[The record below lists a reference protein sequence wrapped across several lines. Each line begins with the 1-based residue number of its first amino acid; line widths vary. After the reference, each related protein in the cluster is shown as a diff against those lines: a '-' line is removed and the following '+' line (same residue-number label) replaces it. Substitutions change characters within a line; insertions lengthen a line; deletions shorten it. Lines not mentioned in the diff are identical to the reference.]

1 MNQIIVTQKLYVTPE
16 LRRKKKIYKIQFL
29 VSILVMILLV
39 SFYIW
44 AEYERNKS
52 EQVSQD
58 ILTSIGS
65 IQSQSED
72 NTVSSDEILVVT
84 LDEIEDSQEIAQ
96 TSIPVEESNLGVYT
110 AENGQTYETESIL
123 NIPSLGI
130 NYPVLSEQSE
140 ELLKISI
147 NKYWGPKPN
156 ETGNY
161 CVVGHNYRSG
171 KMFGNLSKIQN
182 GDIVELTDGSGRTL
196 KYTVYNKFVVEP
208 DNTDCTSQLTN
219 GYKEL
224 TLITCTNQGK
234 QRLIVKCRE
243 V

>member
-1 MNQIIVTQKLYVTPE
+1 MNQIVVTQKLYVTPE

-29 VSILVMILLV
+29 ISILVMILLV
-39 SFYIW
+39 SFYIY

-65 IQSQSED
+65 IQSED
-72 NTVSSDEILVVT
+72 NTIRDDEILVVT
-84 LDEIEDSQEIAQ
+84 LEEIEDTGTIEQ
-96 TSIPVEESNLGVYT
+96 TSLPVEETNLSVYT

-156 ETGNY
+156 EVGNY

-182 GDIVELTDGSGRTL
+182 GEIVELTDGSGRTL
-196 KYTVYNKFVVEP
+196 QYAVYNKFIVEP
-208 DNTDCTSQLTN
+208 DNTDCTSQITN

-234 QRLIVKCRE
+234 QRLVVKCRE